1 MFEDGTCPTVF
12 TAVVTGASGGSPG
25 LGGRAVT
32 KQGPQSIESVREG
45 GNWSLTPTQPHSF
58 LSEIL
63 LHFAPA

>member
-1 MFEDGTCPTVF
+1 MFEDGTRPAVF
-12 TAVVTGASGGSPG
+12 TAAVAEASGRSAG

-45 GNWSLTPTQPHSF
+45 GNWSLTPTHPHSF